1 MRAKTWL
8 SSPELSWTI
17 LDIKWNFRRNQHKE
31 YKPWDQWKPKLKL
44 FSSNE
49 SLQILLENCLRT
61 MNFRKVSVSLV
72 QGGSQWWTE
81 SWEKS
86 GRDKK
91 LANCVTLEDT
101 RGPLAGSWDSLDTF
115 YCLSGPEISTE
126 QTENWRSRKKPP
138 QRNEVKLKLSDVRL
152 CCSLLTTKSIIFW
165 PSSWSWENLHFSVYC
180 DDIM

>member
-61 MNFRKVSVSLV
+61 MNFRKVSVSLN
-72 QGGSQWWTE
+72 QGSSQWWTE
-81 SWEKS
+81 CWEKTE
-86 GRDKK
+86 RDKK
-91 LANCVTLEDT
+91 VANCLTVEDT
-101 RGPLAGSWDSLDTF
+101 RGPLAASWDGQCGHLRTWQA
-115 YCLSGPEISTE
+115 LRST
-126 QTENWRSRKKPP
+126 QNKPRTGGGKKQP
-138 QRNEVKLKLSDVRL
+138 QRNEVKLRLSDVRL
-152 CCSLLTTKSIIFW
+152 TTESIIF
-165 PSSWSWENLHFSVYC
+165 
-180 DDIM
+180 